1 MVIVR
6 KISCTSHGPSA
17 LCVCPGLCQQAKRR
31 KEAGENRSR
40 PGGKRVRI
48 KPSKAKEGGGR
59 GQSLLTQVLDKGR
72 FVRLGQTTTL
82 TPGRNVELRCKG
94 SAIGWSY
101 PSSLDTFND
110 SRLRFTTVFVTYSAE
125 AFSLEHCQS
134 FSPVVK
140 RHTKDSLETSEIFS
154 LSENIIFSKLHI
166 YNYFFF

>member
-1 MVIVR
+1 MKVIC
-6 KISCTSHGPSA
+6 IFDGPSA
-17 LCVCPGLCQQAKRR
+17 PRFSSACPGLCQQAKRR

-72 FVRLGQTTTL
+72 FLRLGQTTTL

-101 PSSLDTFND
+101 PSSWDTFND
-110 SRLRFTTVFVTYSAE
+110 SRLRFSTVLVTALKLSVGSFV
-125 AFSLEHCQS
+125 LH
-134 FSPVVK
+134 
-140 RHTKDSLETSEIFS
+140 
-154 LSENIIFSKLHI
+154 LSIV
-166 YNYFFF
+166 